1 MNRSRHPNSSNPA
14 VGGLTHVDSGFF
26 SHDSLERR
34 TYPGLFTSDGAKT
47 GKMILP
53 SSGFRSNFAPKPY
66 PIIRESRKLLERL
79 LKLRET
85 VNGRT
90 IFVTNDRRRYVDEQR
105 ILLEALSHF
114 LDTAEA
120 SVTSR
125 PTTENVP
132 QSEISLYKSWSRVQ
146 KLAEQFRSHG
156 LALQKEEH
164 ELILLENRL
173 LRKEQ
178 EVYQRVSRARDDI
191 SSSEDADGEL
201 SDADESLSSKS
212 HSSESHPLIKEY
224 YEILGKI
231 NLLRDGLV
239 NFEARHQHRS
249 NNRDWKRA
257 KGEPVNPPD
266 STFIQDHLRKRKTR
280 VQELVMAR
288 EELDRLATLCAEQ
301 NLDVENPNLPPLA
314 EDDLLNQLN
323 RIPQSF
329 IDHIAST
336 TPGPEE
342 ANDVS
347 ALLVGHSDTE
357 SRIADWLNQV
367 DSGLGDL
374 STVHEHYLKAGEQF
388 PTSPYVP
395 HT

>member
-1 MNRSRHPNSSNPA
+1 
-14 VGGLTHVDSGFF
+14 
-26 SHDSLERR
+26 
-34 TYPGLFTSDGAKT
+34 
-47 GKMILP
+47 
-53 SSGFRSNFAPKPY
+53 
-66 PIIRESRKLLERL
+66 LERL
-79 LKLRET
+79 LKLREN

-90 IFVTNDRRRYVDEQR
+90 VFVNNDRRRYVDEQR
-105 ILLEALSHF
+105 ILLEALNHF
-114 LDTAEA
+114 LDEAESA
-120 SVTSR
+120 MTSN
-125 PTTENVP
+125 PGTEDVP
-132 QSEISLYKSWSRVQ
+132 QSETSLHKSWSCVQ

-191 SSSEDADGEL
+191 SLSEDVDGEL

-212 HSSESHPLIKEY
+212 RSSESHPLIKEY

-249 NNRDWKRA
+249 NNRDLKRA
-257 KGEPVNPPD
+257 KGEPINPPD
-266 STFIQDHLRKRKTR
+266 STFTQDHLRKRKAR

-288 EELDRLATLCAEQ
+288 GELDRLAALCAEQ
-301 NLDVENPNLPPLA
+301 NLDVEHPNLPPLA

-329 IDHIAST
+329 IDHVVSNT
-336 TPGPEE
+336 LGPEE

-347 ALLVGHSDTE
+347 TFFVGRSDTE

-367 DSGLGDL
+367 DSGP
-374 STVHEHYLKAGEQF
+374 GE
-388 PTSPYVP
+388 
-395 HT
+395 

>member
-1 MNRSRHPNSSNPA
+1 MHGSRHPKASNQA
-14 VGGLTHVDSGFF
+14 ASGLTYVDSSFF
-26 SHDSLERR
+26 SRNSVERR
-34 TYPGLFTSDGAKT
+34 TYPGLPTSNETKN
-47 GKMILP
+47 GKRSLNSTQP
-53 SSGFRSNFAPKPY
+53 SSGFRINTAPKPY

-79 LKLRET
+79 LKLREN

-90 IFVTNDRRRYVDEQR
+90 VFVNNDRRRYVDEQR
-105 ILLEALSHF
+105 IFLEALNHF

-120 SVTSR
+120 AVTS
-125 PTTENVP
+125 
-132 QSEISLYKSWSRVQ
+132 QSETSLHKSWSRVQ
-146 KLAEQFRSHG
+146 RLAEQFRSHG

-191 SSSEDADGEL
+191 STSE
-201 SDADESLSSKS
+201 DADESLSSKS
-212 HSSESHPLIKEY
+212 HSSESNPLIKEY
-224 YEILGKI
+224 YETLGKI
-231 NLLRDGLV
+231 NLLRDSLV

-257 KGEPVNPPD
+257 RGEAVNPPD
-266 STFIQDHLRKRKTR
+266 STFAQDHFRKRKAR
-280 VQELVMAR
+280 VQELIMAR
-288 EELDRLATLCAEQ
+288 EELNRLAASCAEQ

-329 IDHIAST
+329 IDHFTST
-336 TPGPEE
+336 PLSPEE
-342 ANDVS
+342 ANHVS

-367 DSGLGDL
+367 DSGPD
-374 STVHEHYLKAGEQF
+374 E
-388 PTSPYVP
+388 
-395 HT
+395 

>member
-1 MNRSRHPNSSNPA
+1 MNESRYPNASNPA
-14 VGGLTHVDSGFF
+14 ANGLTHVDSGFF
-26 SHDSLERR
+26 SHDSVKRR
-34 TYPGLFTSDGAKT
+34 RCPGLTTSYETKN
-47 GKMILP
+47 GKKPAQP
-53 SSGFRSNFAPKPY
+53 SSGFQINIAPKPY

-79 LKLRET
+79 LKFREN

-90 IFVTNDRRRYVDEQR
+90 IFVNNDRRRYVDEQR
-105 ILLEALSHF
+105 ILLEALSQF
-114 LDTAEA
+114 LEAAEVV
-120 SVTSR
+120 VTSK
-125 PTTENVP
+125 PSTEDVP
-132 QSEISLYKSWSRVQ
+132 KSETSLHKSWSHVQ

-191 SSSEDADGEL
+191 SSSEDAEWDL

-212 HSSESHPLIKEY
+212 RSSESHPLIKEY
-224 YEILGKI
+224 YAVLGKI

-249 NNRDWKRA
+249 NNRDWKKA
-257 KGEPVNPPD
+257 KGEPINPPD
-266 STFIQDHLRKRKTR
+266 STFTRDHLRKRKAR
-280 VQELVMAR
+280 VQELIIAR
-288 EELDRLATLCAEQ
+288 EELDRLSVLCANQ
-301 NLDVENPNLPPLA
+301 NLEVENANLPPLA

-329 IDHIAST
+329 IDHIAAT
-336 TPGPEE
+336 TGRPEE
-342 ANDVS
+342 ATDVS
-347 ALLVGHSDTE
+347 ALLGHSDTE

-367 DSGLGDL
+367 DS
-374 STVHEHYLKAGEQF
+374 TAVNEHYLKVGEQL
-388 PTSPYVP
+388 PASLYDP